1 MMTTKKEGLDWRVVC
16 TGIACLAGYGI
27 YAASQGINGHLMSL
41 IAVIIGLAIGIKI
54 PDFIKSK

>member
-1 MMTTKKEGLDWRVVC
+1 MTTKKEQLDWRVVSI
-16 TGIACLAGYGI
+16 GIFCLAGYGI

-41 IAVIIGLAIGIKI
+41 IVGIIALVIGIKV

>member
-1 MMTTKKEGLDWRVVC
+1 MTEKKQLDWRVVSI
-16 TGIACLAGYGI
+16 GLICLAGYGI

-41 IAVIIGLAIGIKI
+41 IVGIIGLVIGVKI

>member
-1 MMTTKKEGLDWRVVC
+1 MTRKKEQLDWRIVC
-16 TGIACLAGYGI
+16 TAIGVLGIYGI

-41 IAVIIGLAIGIKI
+41 IVGLIALIVGVKI

>member
-1 MMTTKKEGLDWRVVC
+1 MTTKKQLDWRVVSI
-16 TGIACLAGYGI
+16 GIVCLAGYGC

-41 IAVIIGLAIGIKI
+41 IVGIIALVIGVKI